1 MYFVFM
7 KNECRCELIDY
18 RMNTEFPALVSA
30 KIYHQ
35 IRIKMCSSWNWQ
47 FFINA
52 ANKMLSASLR

>member
-1 MYFVFM
+1 M